1 MWVFFFGWGEV
12 GAEDDIPGR
21 RVFDPSCLKTGGGG
35 GGEGGGLKIW
45 NFKAYYL
52 CMTAYSYNDV

>member
-1 MWVFFFGWGEV
+1 MGVFFRVGEV

-35 GGEGGGLKIW
+35 GGKGGG
-45 NFKAYYL
+45 
-52 CMTAYSYNDV
+52 

>member
-1 MWVFFFGWGEV
+1 MGVFFRVRGGV

-21 RVFDPSCLKTGGGG
+21 RFFDPRCLKTGGG
-35 GGEGGGLKIW
+35 EGGLKIW

-52 CMTAYSYNDV
+52 CMTAYSNNGV

>member
-1 MWVFFFGWGEV
+1 MWVFFFGWGGGV

-21 RVFDPSCLKTGGGG
+21 RFFDPRCLKTGGR
-35 GGEGGGLKIW
+35 EGGLKIR

-52 CMTAYSYNDV
+52 CMTAYSNNGV

>member
-1 MWVFFFGWGEV
+1 MGVFFRVGGGV

-21 RVFDPSCLKTGGGG
+21 RFFDPRCLTTGGG
-35 GGEGGGLKIW
+35 EGGLKIW

-52 CMTAYSYNDV
+52 CMTAYSNNGV

>member
-35 GGEGGGLKIW
+35 GGGKGGVKNLE
-45 NFKAYYL
+45 F
-52 CMTAYSYNDV
+52 